1 MIEKLNSDKKY
12 KEHFGALFFMHFFKI
27 AGKNIYKENWRENMI
42 TRLGRYT
49 LLLETKP
56 SIIGSAA
63 VVGKTEGEGPLAKE
77 FDHCYDDDSID
88 GCPSWEKA
96 ESALH
101 REAVTR
107 AIAKADLSPKDIDLI
122 MAGDLLNQ
130 CIGTSF
136 GIREMQMPFMG
147 MYGACSTMALSMA
160 TASVL
165 AESGAI
171 NYAVASTSSH
181 FASAERQ
188 FRLPLEYGGQRP
200 PAAQRTA
207 TASGASVI
215 TAHKENT
222 PCISACIFGKITDLG
237 IKDANNMGAAMA
249 PAAATTIAD
258 FLKDT
263 KTNPQ
268 DYDLI
273 LTGDLG
279 KVGSELLIDLLNK
292 DYDYDISSVH
302 NDCGLMIYDLE
313 GQDVHAGGS
322 GCGCSGAVVNSYIMK
337 KIINKELNKVLFVGT
352 GALLSA
358 TSALQGESIPSIA
371 HGILLTSGE

>member
-1 MIEKLNSDKKY
+1 M
-12 KEHFGALFFMHFFKI
+12 AQRM
-27 AGKNIYKENWRENMI
+27 
-42 TRLGRYT
+42 GRYT
-49 LLLETKP
+49 LLLPTRP
-56 SIIGSAA
+56 SIIGNAA
-63 VVGKTEGEGPLAKE
+63 VVGKTESEGPLAKE
-77 FDHCYDDDSID
+77 FDKTYDDDSID

-101 REAVTR
+101 KEAVTR
-107 AIAKADLSPKDIDLI
+107 AIAKAELSPENIDLI

-136 GIREMQMPFMG
+136 GIRELQIPFMG

-160 TASVL
+160 AASLFVD
-165 AESGAI
+165 SGAA
-171 NYAVASTSSH
+171 NNAVASTSSH

-215 TAHKENT
+215 SAHKDNT
-222 PCISACIFGKITDLG
+222 PCAEAIIFGKIVDFG

-249 PAAATTIAD
+249 PAAAMTIGD
-258 FLKDT
+258 FLNDT
-263 KTNPQ
+263 DTSPE

-279 KVGSELLIDLLNK
+279 KVGSDLLIKLLNK
-292 DYDYDISSVH
+292 DYDIDISSVH

-322 GCGCSGAVVNSYIMK
+322 GCGCSGSVVNSYIMRK
-337 KIINKELNKVLFVGT
+337 LQSKELNRVLFVGT

-358 TSALQGESIPSIA
+358 TSSLQGESIPSIA

>member
-1 MIEKLNSDKKY
+1 
-12 KEHFGALFFMHFFKI
+12 
-27 AGKNIYKENWRENMI
+27 MI
-42 TRLGRYT
+42 TRKGKYT
-49 LLLETKP
+49 LFLETKP

-63 VVGKTEGEGPLAKE
+63 VVGKAEGEGPLAKE
-77 FDHCYDDDSID
+77 FDRCYDDDSID
-88 GCPSWEKA
+88 GCPSWEKS

-107 AIAKADLSPKDIDLI
+107 AIAKAEISPENVDLI

-136 GIREMQMPFMG
+136 GIRELQIPFMG

-160 TASVL
+160 TAGVL
-165 AESGAI
+165 TEAGAI
-171 NYAVASTSSH
+171 KYSVASTSSH

-200 PAAQRTA
+200 PSAQRTA

-215 TAHKENT
+215 TSHKKNT
-222 PCISACIFGKITDLG
+222 PCIEACIFGKITDLG

-249 PAAATTIAD
+249 PAAAGTIAD
-258 FLKDT
+258 FLTDT
-263 KTNPQ
+263 QTKPE

-279 KVGSELLIDLLNK
+279 KVGSELLVELLIK
-292 DYDYDISSVH
+292 DYDYDISTVH
-302 NDCGLMIYDLE
+302 KDCGTMIYDLE
-313 GQDVHAGGS
+313 EQDVHAGGS
-322 GCGCSGAVVNSYIMK
+322 GCGCSGAVVNSYIIK
-337 KIINKELNKVLFVGT
+337 KLINKELNRVLFVGT
-352 GALLSA
+352 GALLST
-358 TSALQGESIPSIA
+358 TSSLQGESIPSIA